1 MNLEIDSEK
10 VGILVI
16 DFQERL
22 AGAMPEHIFLQAVK
36 NAQNLLHTADE
47 MDIPI
52 VVTEQY
58 PEGLGSTIQGLSEWS
73 ETPLSKTHFS
83 GWRDPMIRARIETL
97 NRTQWIVIGMETHI
111 CVFQTVRDLM
121 AQDYTVWVPTDAV
134 VAVQSRIGKR
144 DFPDRSTGAQPTCVE
159 AVLFD
164 LLKEGRGETF
174 KAVSR
179 RIRKESNVF
188 LRHDL

>member
-1 MNLEIDSEK
+1 MNLEIYSEK

-22 AGAMPEHIFLQAVK
+22 AGAMPEYIFSGAVK

-58 PEGLGSTIQGLSEWS
+58 PEGLGSTIQALSEWS

-97 NRTQWIVIGMETHI
+97 HRTQWIVIGMETHI
-111 CVFQTVRDLM
+111 CVFQTVRDLV
-121 AQDYTVWVPTDAV
+121 AQNYTVWVPTDAV
-134 VAVQSRIGKR
+134 VSRTKANWKTGI
-144 DFPDRSTGAQPTCVE
+144 SLIENTGAQRTSVE

-179 RIRKESNVF
+179 RIR
-188 LRHDL
+188 